1 MGNQVSKI
9 VLYNMDTDDGMMM
22 VQVPGCI
29 LMEFATSG
37 GTSVPAAG
45 SWIVVRSKPPFSVST
60 RSMN

>member
-45 SWIVVRSKPPFSVST
+45 FLDCSTEQAAFSVST